1 MTVKYAELC
10 SKSVKE
16 LARRKERKNRIAQNE
31 ANGVT
36 IASIRRVKKRYGIV

>member
-1 MTVKYAELC
+1 MTVKYAELY

-16 LARRKERKNRIAQNE
+16 LARRKERKNRIAENE

>member
-1 MTVKYAELC
+1 MTAKQWTQRT
-10 SKSVKE
+10 VKE
-16 LARRKERKNRIAQNE
+16 LAKRKECKNRIAQNE

>member
-1 MTVKYAELC
+1 MTAAQWTGKTVKD
-10 SKSVKE
+10 
-16 LARRKERKNRIAQNE
+16 LAKRRERKNRIAENE

>member
-1 MTVKYAELC
+1 MTVKERAE
-10 SKSVKE
+10 KTIKD
-16 LARRKERKNRIAQNE
+16 LAKRKERKNRIAENE